1 MVNLVKT
8 SLSLSMLLCPSSFCV
23 SHCTW
28 VCLQGVTGREIGEV
42 IVIHSCSSNLL
53 IYSISFSE
61 LVICPGS
68 FLGQHSL
75 PTHIYFEPACQ
86 QPSHKCHKHVCDCH
100 HTAADDTPY
109 LICALWLRSVTD
121 HLKREHN
128 SNMQQR
134 TSCNL
139 VFRNININPFFVCC
153 LFFDAMALKPKGVGN
168 PHPATCIEVKCEV
181 CQSVIA
187 QFLE

>member
-8 SLSLSMLLCPSSFCV
+8 SLSLSMPLCPSSFCV
-23 SHCTW
+23 SRCTW
-28 VCLQGVTGREIGEV
+28 VCLQGVTGREMGEV

-61 LVICPGS
+61 LAICPGS

-86 QPSHKCHKHVCDCH
+86 WPSHKCHKHVCDCH
-100 HTAADDTPY
+100 HTAADDTLY

-121 HLKREHN
+121 HLKREHHVATC
-128 SNMQQR
+128 SIAHLAIW
-134 TSCNL
+134 C
-139 VFRNININPFFVCC
+139 FRNNNINPFFFFGVC
-153 LFFDAMALKPKGVGN
+153 
-168 PHPATCIEVKCEV
+168 
-181 CQSVIA
+181 
-187 QFLE
+187 FLMPWH